1 MSDSTILESLSLSAG
16 ICLITGIHGGVT
28 GLLLLLLALRFVASV
43 CWVRLLPVWRSLTLE
58 DVAVVVVG
66 PTHPLTWY
74 STVAYGLA
82 QAPALRQQWSLQAC
96 LPHAPYVT

>member
-43 CWVRLLPVWRSLTLE
+43 CWVRLFPV
-58 DVAVVVVG
+58 
-66 PTHPLTWY
+66 
-74 STVAYGLA
+74 
-82 QAPALRQQWSLQAC
+82 
-96 LPHAPYVT
+96 